1 MMRKII
7 IALLISFFAYSTNVF
22 ASLDLSGKTV
32 TWVIPFKEGGGTSR
46 FARFLQPFLTK
57 YLPGNPTVQIQHV
70 PGGGAIKGS
79 NYFQKN
85 AKPDGTYIFGCST
98 SVIVNVATGNPLV
111 EYNLSEYKP
120 VLLLPQNTHW
130 FTRSDL
136 SNGTSDLSKLRD
148 STLVLYALK
157 TPASADLFHVWVFD
171 KLGIKNARPIPGLS
185 SGDGYQAFLRGEIH
199 LSSHG
204 AANYVKKV
212 KPEIDKGKVVDV
224 MTLGIVGADGTISRN
239 PLAPDV
245 LTFPEMYEK
254 VNAKKLAGDDLEAYY
269 SIAAAWAQASKS
281 MLLPE
286 GTPDSIVDAYTE
298 AVSKMVEDP
307 EFKEKAEKVLGP
319 YPLIIGEEAGPILK
333 KAAVFTENTKK
344 QLNAVLKKNGYVY
357 RVQ

>member
-1 MMRKII
+1 MRNLVLG
-7 IALLISFFAYSTNVF
+7 LLISCFAWSPTVSAN
-22 ASLDLSGKTV
+22 LDLSGKTV
-32 TWVIPFKEGGGTSR
+32 TWVVPFKEGGGTSR
-46 FARFLQPFLTK
+46 FARFLQPYLTK
-57 YLPGNPTVQIQHV
+57 YLPGNPTIQIQHI

-85 AKPDGTYIFGCST
+85 AKPDGTYLFGCST

-111 EYNLSEYKP
+111 EYNLGAYKP

-130 FTRSDL
+130 FTRTDL
-136 SNGTSDLSKLRD
+136 ASGTSDISKLKERD
-148 STLVLYALK
+148 LVLYALK
-157 TPASADLFHVWVFD
+157 TPASADLFHIWVFD
-171 KLGIKNARPIPGLS
+171 KLGIKKARPIPGLS
-185 SGDGYQAFLRGEIH
+185 SSAGYQAFLRGEIH

-212 KPEIDKGKVVDV
+212 KPEIESGKVVDI
-224 MTLGIVGADGTISRN
+224 MTLGIVGNDGSISRN

-254 VNAKKLAGDDLEAYY
+254 VNGKKLDGADLEAFY

-286 GTPDSIVDAYTE
+286 GTPDAIVEAYRKAVTE
-298 AVSKMVEDP
+298 MVNDP
-307 EFKEKAEKVLGP
+307 DFKDKAIKALGP

-333 KAAVFTENTKK
+333 KAAIFSDSTKK
-344 QLNAVLKKNGYVY
+344 QLNAVLKKNRFVY

>member
-1 MMRKII
+1 MRNLII
-7 IALLISFFAYSTNVF
+7 CLLVSCFAWSPNVS
-22 ASLDLSGKTV
+22 ANLDLSGKTV
-32 TWVIPFKEGGGTSR
+32 TWIIPFKEGGGTSR

-57 YLPGNPTVQIQHV
+57 YLPGNPTVQIQHI

-85 AKPDGTYIFGCST
+85 AKTDGTYLFGCST

-111 EYNLSEYKP
+111 EYNLGAYEP

-136 SNGTSDLSKLRD
+136 ANGTSDISKLKD
-148 STLVLYALK
+148 SSLVLYALK

-212 KPEIDKGKVVDV
+212 KPEIEKGKVVDV
-224 MTLGIVGADGTISRN
+224 MTLGIVNDDGSISRN

-254 VNAKKLAGDDLEAYY
+254 ANGKKLAGADLEAYY

-281 MLLPE
+281 VLLPE
-286 GTPDSIVDAYTE
+286 GTPDTIVKAYRDA
-298 AVSKMVEDP
+298 VLRMMDDP
-307 EFKEKAEKVLGP
+307 EFKEKATKVLGP
-319 YPLIIGEEAGPILK
+319 YPLIVGEAAGPILK
-333 KAAVFTENTKK
+333 KAAIFSDSTKK

>member
-1 MMRKII
+1 MRNLII
-7 IALLISFFAYSTNVF
+7 CLLVSCFAWSPNVS
-22 ASLDLSGKTV
+22 ANLDLSGKTV
-32 TWVIPFKEGGGTSR
+32 TWIIPFKEGGGTSQ

-57 YLPGNPTVQIQHV
+57 YLPGNPTVQIQHI

-85 AKPDGTYIFGCST
+85 AKTDGTYLFGCST

-111 EYNLSEYKP
+111 EYNLAAYEP

-136 SNGTSDLSKLRD
+136 ASGTSDISKLKD
-148 STLVLYALK
+148 SSLVLYALK

-212 KPEIDKGKVVDV
+212 KPEIENGKVVDV
-224 MTLGIVGADGTISRN
+224 MTLGIVNDDGSISRN

-254 VNAKKLAGDDLEAYY
+254 ANGKKLDGADLEAYY

-281 MLLPE
+281 VLLPE
-286 GTPDSIVDAYTE
+286 GTPDTIVKAYRDA
-298 AVSKMVEDP
+298 VLRMMDDP
-307 EFKEKAEKVLGP
+307 EFKEKATKVLGP
-319 YPLIIGEEAGPILK
+319 YPLIVGDAAGPILK
-333 KAAVFTENTKK
+333 KAAIFSDSTKK

>member
-1 MMRKII
+1 MRNLII
-7 IALLISFFAYSTNVF
+7 CLLVSCFAWSPNVS
-22 ASLDLSGKTV
+22 ANLDLSGKTV
-32 TWVIPFKEGGGTSR
+32 TWIIPFKEGGGTSQ

-57 YLPGNPTVQIQHV
+57 YLPGNPTVQIQHI

-85 AKPDGTYIFGCST
+85 AKTDGTYLFGCST

-111 EYNLSEYKP
+111 EYNLAAYEP

-136 SNGTSDLSKLRD
+136 ASGTSDISKLKD
-148 STLVLYALK
+148 SSLVLYALA

-212 KPEIDKGKVVDV
+212 KPEIENGKVVDV
-224 MTLGIVGADGTISRN
+224 MTLGIVNDDGSISRN

-254 VNAKKLAGDDLEAYY
+254 ENGKKLDGADLEAYY

-281 MLLPE
+281 VLLPE
-286 GTPDSIVDAYTE
+286 GTPDTIVKAYRDA
-298 AVSKMVEDP
+298 VLRMMDDP
-307 EFKEKAEKVLGP
+307 EFKEKATKVLGP
-319 YPLIIGEEAGPILK
+319 YPLIVGDAAGPILK
-333 KAAVFTENTKK
+333 KAAIFSDSTKK

>member
-1 MMRKII
+1 MRNLII
-7 IALLISFFAYSTNVF
+7 CLLVSCFAWSPSVSAN
-22 ASLDLSGKTV
+22 LDLSGKTV
-32 TWVIPFKEGGGTSR
+32 TWIIPFKEGGGTSR

-57 YLPGNPTVQIQHV
+57 YLPGNPMVQIQHI

-85 AKPDGTYIFGCST
+85 AKPDGTYLFGCST

-111 EYNLSEYKP
+111 EYNLGAYKP

-136 SNGTSDLSKLRD
+136 SDGTSDISKLQD
-148 STLVLYALK
+148 SNLVLYALK

-212 KPEIDKGKVVDV
+212 KPEIEKGKVVDV
-224 MTLGIVGADGTISRN
+224 MTLGIVGSDGSISRN

-254 VNAKKLAGDDLEAYY
+254 VNGKKLDGADLEAFY

-286 GTPDSIVDAYTE
+286 GTPDAIVQAYRK
-298 AVSKMVEDP
+298 AVTAMVNDP
-307 EFKEKAEKVLGP
+307 EFQEKATKALGP
-319 YPLIIGEEAGPILK
+319 YPLIIGDEAGPILK
-333 KAAVFTENTKK
+333 KAAIFSDSTKG